1 MLIVIKFN
9 QFYKKELFKMR
20 YNIDQP
26 NEQNIENGIGDKPNE
41 NVSQANLEL
50 FKQALLEAME
60 NKISRTEAEISDIEI
75 PPPSRRHKIRMNRL
89 FRERVGG
96 TFLPFPE
103 EDSLYERLRSKVV
116 VKLKLNKALDRRK
129 QCRQRK

>member
-1 MLIVIKFN
+1 MIKRMSRILKKIC
-9 QFYKKELFKMR
+9 YKN
-20 YNIDQP
+20 Y
-26 NEQNIENGIGDKPNE
+26 E

-60 NKISRTEAEISDIEI
+60 NKISHTESEISDIEI
-75 PPPSRRHKIRMNRL
+75 PPLSRRHKIRMNRL

-96 TFLPFPE
+96 EFLPFPE
-103 EDSLYERLRSKVV
+103 EDNLYERLRSKVV

>member
-1 MLIVIKFN
+1 
-9 QFYKKELFKMR
+9 MR

-26 NEQNIENGIGDKPNE
+26 NEQNIENGICDNPNK

-50 FKQALLEAME
+50 FKQALIEAIE
-60 NKISRTEAEISDIEI
+60 NKIKRAEAEISDIEI

-103 EDSLYERLRSKVV
+103 EDNLYERLRSKIV
-116 VKLKLNKALDRRK
+116 VKLKINKTKDLHK
-129 QCRQRK
+129 QSR

>member
-1 MLIVIKFN
+1 
-9 QFYKKELFKMR
+9 MR

-26 NEQNIENGIGDKPNE
+26 NEQNIENGIGDNPNK
-41 NVSQANLEL
+41 NVSQGNGELLE
-50 FKQALLEAME
+50 QALIEAIE
-60 NKISRTEAEISDIEI
+60 NKIKRAEAEISDIEI

-89 FRERVGG
+89 FRERVSGE
-96 TFLPFPE
+96 FLPFPE

>member
-116 VKLKLNKALDRRK
+116 VKLKLNKIKDLHK
-129 QCRQRK
+129 QSR

>member
-1 MLIVIKFN
+1 MS
-9 QFYKKELFKMR
+9 
-20 YNIDQP
+20 YNNDQA
-26 NEQNIENGIGDKPNE
+26 NEQNIEKETCYKNYE

-60 NKISRTEAEISDIEI
+60 NKISHTEAEISDIEI

-103 EDSLYERLRSKVV
+103 EDNLYERLRSKVV
-116 VKLKLNKALDRRK
+116 VKLKINEVLDRRE
-129 QCRQRK
+129 QRMRGR

>member
-1 MLIVIKFN
+1 
-9 QFYKKELFKMR
+9 MR
-20 YNIDQP
+20 YNNDQP
-26 NEQNIENGIGDKPNE
+26 NEQNVENEICYKNYE

-50 FKQALLEAME
+50 FKQAFLEAME
-60 NKISRTEAEISDIEI
+60 NKISHTEAEISDIEI
-75 PPPSRRHKIRMNRL
+75 PPLSRRHKIRMNRL

-103 EDSLYERLRSKVV
+103 EDNLYERLRSKVV

>member
-1 MLIVIKFN
+1 
-9 QFYKKELFKMR
+9 MR

-26 NEQNIENGIGDKPNE
+26 NEQNIENGIGDNPNK
-41 NVSQANLEL
+41 NVSQGNGELLE
-50 FKQALLEAME
+50 QALLEAMD
-60 NKISRTEAEISDIEI
+60 NKISRTEAEISDIDI
-75 PPPSRRHKIRMNRL
+75 PPPSRRHKIYMNRL

-103 EDSLYERLRSKVV
+103 EDNLYERLRRQVV